1 MRRVNARDR
10 EDYRGTFSKG
20 VISMR
25 IKTFFENRSL
35 KTKLL
40 LMMFFLSF
48 LSIMI
53 LFILY
58 TRSERALIEKVEKH
72 TLDLSTAIQISVEEL
87 TTEGKTDEERL
98 IEYLKRLNTK
108 GVREVSIISNE
119 EEIIA
124 SSNPRRIGM
133 RLDQRHKDYMITATL
148 GENTGLSEKLKTYNI
163 IIPVVVGNEQW
174 GYIHINM
181 RLDDFSK
188 LLKSNYLKRFLAT
201 LLVFGIGIGVALF
214 LSGRYT
220 QPIQQV
226 VNAANK
232 VASGDLSN
240 TLPADR
246 KDEIGNLM
254 RTFNEMV
261 ERLRTNRELE
271 ERLLRSEHLSKVGQL
286 ASGIAHEIRNPL
298 NMINLSIDHM
308 KEKFLPEGSRKR
320 EGFVE
325 LVSRIKEEIHRL
337 NRLTGNFLD
346 YSKPLRLNIAET
358 DIKKVIDDTVSLIE
372 RMAEGQRIRIKKDFI
387 DGIPKIYIDREQIK
401 ECFMNI
407 LLNSFQAMP
416 DGGEI
421 NIRAFAEDS
430 KFVEIT
436 ISDTGIGIPEENM
449 DKIFEPYF
457 TTKRL
462 GIGLGLALT
471 KRIVEE
477 HSGRIEVESN
487 GVGTSVKIMLPV
499 VQMHDIKHDAGYP
512 IQDSSSGI

>member
-1 MRRVNARDR
+1 
-10 EDYRGTFSKG
+10 
-20 VISMR
+20 MR
-25 IKTFFENRSL
+25 IRTFFENRSL

-40 LMMFFLSF
+40 LMMLFLSF

-53 LFILY
+53 LFTLY
-58 TRSERALIEKVEKH
+58 TRSEMALIERVEKH
-72 TLDLSTAIQISVEEL
+72 TLDLSTAIQISVEEM
-87 TTEGKTDEERL
+87 TTEGRTDEERL

-108 GVREVSIISNE
+108 GVKEVSIISNE

-124 SSNPRRIGM
+124 SSNPRRVGM
-133 RLDQRHKDYMITATL
+133 RLDQRHKDYMITAKL
-148 GENTGLSEKLKTYNI
+148 GENTGLSEKQKTYNI
-163 IIPVVVGNEQW
+163 IMPVVIGNEQW

-181 RLDDFSK
+181 RLDDFSS
-188 LLKSNYLKRFLAT
+188 LLKSNYIKRFLAT

-214 LSGRYT
+214 LSDRYT

-226 VNAANK
+226 VDAANK

-261 ERLRTNRELE
+261 QRLRTNRELE
-271 ERLLRSEHLSKVGQL
+271 DRLLRAEHLSKVGQL

-308 KEKFLPEGSRKR
+308 KEKFLPEDSGGR
-320 EGFVE
+320 ESFVE
-325 LVSRIKEEIHRL
+325 LISRVKEEIHRL

-346 YSKPLRLNIAET
+346 YSKPLRLNRTET
-358 DIKKVIDDTVSLIE
+358 DIKKLIDDTVTLING
-372 RMAEGQRIRIKKDFI
+372 MAEGQAVTIKKDFI
-387 DGIPKIYIDREQIK
+387 DRIPNIYGDREQIK
-401 ECFMNI
+401 ECLMNI

-421 NIRAFAEDS
+421 NIKAFARDS
-430 KFVEIT
+430 KFVEVI

-462 GIGLGLALT
+462 GIGLGLSLT
-471 KRIVEE
+471 KRIIEE

-487 GVGTSVKIMLPV
+487 GVGTSVKVMLPISYEH
-499 VQMHDIKHDAGYP
+499 QR
-512 IQDSSSGI
+512 

>member
-1 MRRVNARDR
+1 
-10 EDYRGTFSKG
+10 
-20 VISMR
+20 MR

-40 LMMFFLSF
+40 LMMLFLSF
-48 LSIMI
+48 LSIVI

-58 TRSERALIEKVEKH
+58 TRSERVLIERIEKH
-72 TLDLSTAIQISVEEL
+72 TLDLTTAIQISVEEL
-87 TTEGKTDEERL
+87 TTGGRTNEERL
-98 IEYLKRLNTK
+98 AEYLKKLNTK
-108 GVREVSIISNE
+108 GVKEVSIISNE

-124 SSNPRRIGM
+124 SSNPRRVGM
-133 RLDQRHKDYMITATL
+133 RLDKRHKDYMITARL
-148 GENTGLSEKLKTYNI
+148 GENTGLSEKQKTYNI
-163 IIPVVVGNEQW
+163 IMPVVVGNEQW

-181 RLDDFSK
+181 LLDDFSK
-188 LLKSNYLKRFLAT
+188 LLKSNYLKRFIAT

-214 LSGRYT
+214 LSDRYI

-226 VNAANK
+226 VHAANK
-232 VASGDLSN
+232 VASGDLLN
-240 TLPADR
+240 TLPTNR

-261 ERLRTNRELE
+261 EKLRTNRELE
-271 ERLLRSEHLSKVGQL
+271 ERLLRAEHLSKVGQL

-308 KEKFLPEGSRKR
+308 KEKFLPEDSRKR
-320 EGFVE
+320 EGFLE
-325 LVSRIKEEIHRL
+325 LISRIKDEIHRL

-346 YSKPLRLNIAET
+346 YSKPLRLNKTET
-358 DIKKVIDDTVSLIE
+358 NIKNVIDDTVSLIE
-372 RMAEGQRIRIKKDFI
+372 GMAEEQGVNIKKDFI
-387 DGIPKIYIDREQIK
+387 DGIPEIYIDTEQIK

-407 LLNSFQAMP
+407 LLNSLQAMP
-416 DGGEI
+416 EGGEI
-421 NIRAFAEDS
+421 NIKALAQDS
-430 KFVEIT
+430 KFIEVT

-471 KRIVEE
+471 KRIIEE
-477 HSGRIEVESN
+477 HSGRIEVKSN
-487 GVGTSVKIMLPV
+487 GIGTSVRVMLPV
-499 VQMHDIKHDAGYP
+499 G
-512 IQDSSSGI
+512 